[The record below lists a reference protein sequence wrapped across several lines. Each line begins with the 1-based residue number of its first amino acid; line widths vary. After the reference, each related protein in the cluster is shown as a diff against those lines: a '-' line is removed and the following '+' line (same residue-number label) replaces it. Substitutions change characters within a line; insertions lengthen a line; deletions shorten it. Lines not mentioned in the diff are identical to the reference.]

1 MTDNLD
7 LNDPNVSKVAL
18 KIFFRI
24 SEAWGLEPEEEQT
37 LLGNLNSETIDMW
50 RSGAGPKAPA
60 ETIIQISYVLG
71 IYKSLRTLFPTED
84 RANEWPHKPNR
95 AFGGKSALKVM
106 LSGGLADVRSY
117 LAAHEHS

>member
-24 SEAWGLEPEEEQT
+24 SEAWGLKSEEEQA
-37 LLGNLNSETIDMW
+37 LLGNPSPETIDLW
-50 RSGAGPKAPA
+50 RNEAGPIAPA
-60 ETIIQISYVLG
+60 ETIMQISYVLG
-71 IYKSLRTLFPTED
+71 LYKSLRILFPTED

-117 LAAHEHS
+117 LAAHVNS